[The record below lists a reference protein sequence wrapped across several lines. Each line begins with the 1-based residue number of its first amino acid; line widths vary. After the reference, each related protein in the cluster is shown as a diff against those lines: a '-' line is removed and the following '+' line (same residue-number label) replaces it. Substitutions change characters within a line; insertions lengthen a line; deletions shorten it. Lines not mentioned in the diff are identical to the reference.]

1 MNFSDL
7 TIKESIKKVSNG
19 SFWIYHSSKKS
30 WKYEEISMLCLHL
43 MTSSKSKSVW
53 HCLTLWQIS
62 GKPSLWEVAIPQNK
76 LIFLKRVP
84 KLNSNILKFLI
95 RKALW
100 NQKKGTW
107 KALLSQQDDRGREW
121 RETTAEGFPKTLLKF
136 YSIVKSCTSL
146 KRGLEK
152 EEIIIFNCGDFSII
166 ISF

>member
-1 MNFSDL
+1 MALFGYINRVKDL
-7 TIKESIKKVSNG
+7 KIRG
-19 SFWIYHSSKKS
+19 
-30 WKYEEISMLCLHL
+30 ISMLCLHL